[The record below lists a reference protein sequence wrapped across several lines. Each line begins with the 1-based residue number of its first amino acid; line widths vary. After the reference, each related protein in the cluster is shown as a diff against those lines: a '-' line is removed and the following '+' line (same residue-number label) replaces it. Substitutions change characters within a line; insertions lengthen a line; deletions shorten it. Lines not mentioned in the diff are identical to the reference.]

1 MLMAFPKVRGAL
13 QRLQLAQDILTIMR
27 HKARQGGLSFWRQ
40 AGEMLWLKLR
50 RQQTFRFYLMAQ
62 MWRPQLAWQDKR
74 DHFNHA
80 DFSAL
85 VDHLNPPAA
94 RQRYRHKPEQKRI
107 LLQHGIA
114 TPPWYGYFHP
124 QHGRCANDKPL
135 TNASELTTL
144 LETLLDRQIT
154 LKRVVGS
161 GGQGFLSFL
170 VRRDDNEIRLEHPL
184 THAQIRI
191 ADLLNMLQREH
202 TGYLI
207 EHYLVQHPV
216 LARLNPD
223 SVNTLRIWATREAE
237 QLRVVGSFLR
247 VGRRHVLV
255 DNTAAGGLIC
265 TIDEQTGRLLE
276 LSSGDLWRKVY
287 DTHPDTG
294 IAVAGLAVPFFH
306 EAETLACQ
314 ALACFPDMAIAGLDI
329 AITEQGPAVIEINL
343 DNPAQIG
350 TACFDKPG
358 RRLFPTFFAG
368 RRY

>member
-1 MLMAFPKVRGAL
+1 MLTAFPKVRGAL
-13 QRLQLAQDILTIMR
+13 QRLQLVQDILTIMR
-27 HKARQGGLSFWRQ
+27 SKAQQGGLSFWRQ

-50 RQQTFRFYLMAQ
+50 RQQTYRFYLMAR
-62 MWRPQLAWQDKR
+62 MWRPDLPWQDKL

-85 VDHLNPPAA
+85 IDHLNPPAA
-94 RQRYRHKPEQKRI
+94 RQRYRHKPEQKQI

-124 QHGRCANDKPL
+124 QHGRCANGKPL
-135 TNASELTTL
+135 TTAAELTAL
-144 LETLLDRQIT
+144 LDGLVDRQIT

-170 VRRDDNEIRLEHPL
+170 VRRDADTIQLEHPL
-184 THAQIRI
+184 TRARI
-191 ADLLNMLQREH
+191 SMADLLRMLQQEQ

-207 EHYLVQHPV
+207 EHYLVQHPA

-223 SVNTLRIWATREAE
+223 SVNTLRIWATREAG

-265 TIDEQTGRLLE
+265 TVDEQNGRLLE

-287 DTHPDTG
+287 AQHPDTG
-294 IAVAGLAVPFFH
+294 INVTGLEVPFFH

-329 AITEQGPAVIEINL
+329 AITEQGPSVIEINL

-350 TACFDKPG
+350 SACFDKPG
-358 RRLFPTFFAG
+358 RRLFPSFFAT
-368 RRY
+368 RKL